1 MLLTASM
8 KASLKLREGV
18 ADVRRVVVKI
28 GSRVLVQKTGR
39 PEHRRIRSL
48 VAELARLRQNG
59 IELVVVTSGAIGAGM
74 EALRMRERPTELPD
88 LQMAAAV
95 GQCRLMT
102 AYDKLFAAKK
112 CKVGQVLLTHD
123 DFNHKIR
130 LTNARRTMENMLR
143 HKVIPIVNENDVV
156 ADEEIRADIKLGDN
170 DFLASLVV
178 KMIRAD
184 LLIIL
189 STTDGLRAPAA
200 NGKSR
205 RVSYLEKVDAR
216 TLALVTGQKG
226 NLSKGG
232 MGSKLKAAQGAA
244 HAGCHV
250 VIADGRCPANIG
262 RVMAGE
268 DVGTFVVAS
277 LGD

>member
-1 MLLTASM
+1 MRLVMNESE
-8 KASLKLREGV
+8 KLRQSI
-18 ADVRRVVVKI
+18 ADARRVVVKI

-39 PEHRRIRSL
+39 PEHRRIKAL
-48 VAELARLRQNG
+48 VREMAKLRQNG
-59 IELVVVTSGAIGAGM
+59 IEVLLVTSGAIGAGM
-74 EALRMRERPTELPD
+74 EALGMESRPTGLPD

-95 GQCRLMT
+95 GQSRLMA
-102 AYDKLFAAKK
+102 AYDKLFAASH

-130 LTNARRTMENMLR
+130 LTNARRTIENMLR

-178 KMIRAD
+178 RMIRAD

-189 STTDGLRAPAA
+189 STTDGLRAPGK

-205 RVSYLEKVDAR
+205 RVSTLERVDR
-216 TLALVTGQKG
+216 KTLALVTGQKG

-232 MGSKLKAAQGAA
+232 MGSKLRAAQVAA

-250 VIADGRCPANIG
+250 VIADGRKPGTIS
-262 RVMAGE
+262 RVTRGE
-268 DVGTFVVAS
+268 DVGTFVLAS
-277 LGD
+277 L

>member
-1 MLLTASM
+1 MN
-8 KASLKLREGV
+8 ASLKLREGLR
-18 ADVRRVVVKI
+18 DVRRVVIKI
-28 GSRVLVQKTGR
+28 GSRALVQKTGR
-39 PEHRRIRSL
+39 PEHRRIRAL
-48 VAELARLRQNG
+48 VREMAKLRTEG
-59 IELVVVTSGAIGAGM
+59 IEVVLVTSGAIGAGM
-74 EALRMRERPTELPD
+74 EALGMKSRPTALPD

-102 AYDKLFAAKK
+102 TYDKLFAAKR

-143 HKVIPIVNENDVV
+143 HRVIPIVNENDVV

-178 KMIRAD
+178 RMIRAD
-184 LLIIL
+184 LLILL
-189 STTDGLRAPAA
+189 STVDGLRSFA
-200 NGKSR
+200 GGGRSR
-205 RVSYLEKVDAR
+205 RVPYLERVDR
-216 TLALVTGQKG
+216 KTLALVTGQKG
-226 NLSKGG
+226 NLSTGG
-232 MGSKLKAAQGAA
+232 MGSKLRAAQVAA

-250 VIADGRCPANIG
+250 VIADGRKPAMIG
-262 RVMAGE
+262 RVMRGE

-277 LGD
+277 L

>member
-1 MLLTASM
+1 MN
-8 KASLKLREGV
+8 ASLKLRESV

-59 IELVVVTSGAIGAGM
+59 IELVVITSGAIGAGM
-74 EALRMRERPTELPD
+74 EALGMSERPTELPD

-102 AYDKLFAAKK
+102 TYDKLFAAKK

-189 STTDGLRAPAA
+189 STTDGLRTPGT

-205 RVSYLEKVDAR
+205 RVSFLEKVDKK
-216 TLALVTGQKG
+216 TLALVTGQKE

-232 MGSKLKAAQGAA
+232 MGSKLRAAQGAA
-244 HAGCHV
+244 QGGCHV
-250 VIADGRCPANIG
+250 VIADGRHPVNIR
-262 RVMAGE
+262 RVMKGD
-268 DVGTFVVAS
+268 DVGTFVMAS
-277 LGD
+277 LGG

>member
-1 MLLTASM
+1 MNASR
-8 KASLKLREGV
+8 KFRESI

-39 PEHRRIRSL
+39 PEHRRIRAL
-48 VAELARLRQNG
+48 VAELARLRQSG
-59 IELVVVTSGAIGAGM
+59 IELVVITSGAIGAGM
-74 EALRMRERPTELPD
+74 EALGMKERPTLLPD

-102 AYDKLFAAKK
+102 TYDKLFAARK

-130 LTNARRTMENMLR
+130 LANARRTMENMLR

-189 STTDGLRAPAA
+189 STTDGLRAPGS
-200 NGKSR
+200 NGKTR
-205 RVSYLEKVDAR
+205 RVSYLEKVDR
-216 TLALVTGQKG
+216 QTLGLVTGQKG

-232 MGSKLKAAQGAA
+232 MGSKLRAAQSAA
-244 HAGCHV
+244 HGGCHV
-250 VIADGRCPANIG
+250 VIADGRKAANIG
-262 RVMAGE
+262 RVMRGE
-268 DVGTFVVAS
+268 DVGTFVMAS
-277 LGD
+277 LGS

>member
-1 MLLTASM
+1 MN
-8 KASLKLREGV
+8 ASLKLRQGIS
-18 ADVRRVVVKI
+18 DVRRVVVKV

-39 PEHRRIRSL
+39 PEHRRIRAL
-48 VAELARLRQNG
+48 VKELAQLRNDG
-59 IELVVVTSGAIGAGM
+59 VEVLLVTSGAIGAGM
-74 EALRMRERPTELPD
+74 EALGMASRPTALPD

-95 GQCRLMT
+95 GQSRLMAT
-102 AYDKLFAAKK
+102 YDKLFAAKR

-130 LTNARRTMENMLR
+130 LTNARRTIENMLR
-143 HKVIPIVNENDVV
+143 HRVIPIVNENDVV

-178 KMIRAD
+178 RLIRAD
-184 LLIIL
+184 MLIIL
-189 STTDGLRAPAA
+189 STVDGPGT
-200 NGKSR
+200 NGKTR
-205 RVSYLEKVDAR
+205 RVPYLERVDKK

-232 MGSKLKAAQGAA
+232 MGSKLHAAQLAA
-244 HAGCHV
+244 HSGCHV
-250 VIADGRCPANIG
+250 VIADGRNPANIA
-262 RVMAGE
+262 RVMRGE

-277 LGD
+277 LSGR

>member
-1 MLLTASM
+1 MNE
-8 KASLKLREGV
+8 SLKVRQSA

-39 PEHRRIRSL
+39 PEHRRIKGL
-48 VAELARLRQNG
+48 VNEMAKLRQAG
-59 IELVVVTSGAIGAGM
+59 VEVLVVTSGAIGAGM
-74 EALRMRERPTELPD
+74 EALGMTSRPTELPD

-95 GQCRLMT
+95 GQCRLMAT
-102 AYDKLFAAKK
+102 YDKLFAAKR

-130 LTNARRTMENMLR
+130 LTNARRTIENMLR

-178 KMIRAD
+178 RLIRAD

-189 STTDGLRAPAA
+189 STVDGVRAP
-200 NGKSR
+200 GVRGGTR
-205 RVSYLEKVDAR
+205 RVPYLEKVDKN

-226 NLSKGG
+226 NLSTGG
-232 MGSKLKAAQGAA
+232 MGSKLRAAKLAAQ
-244 HAGCHV
+244 AGCHV
-250 VIADGRCPANIG
+250 VIADGRRPCNIT
-262 RVMAGE
+262 RVVKGE
-268 DVGTFVVAS
+268 DVGTFIVAS
-277 LGD
+277 L

>member
-1 MLLTASM
+1 MQSVM
-8 KASLKLREGV
+8 NESKKLRQSIT
-18 ADVRRVVVKI
+18 DVRRVVVKI

-39 PEHRRIRSL
+39 PEHRRIKAL
-48 VAELARLRQNG
+48 VREMAKLRQNG
-59 IELVVVTSGAIGAGM
+59 VEVLLVTSGAIGAGM
-74 EALRMRERPTELPD
+74 EALGMDSRPTGLPD

-95 GQCRLMT
+95 GQSRLMAT
-102 AYDKLFAAKK
+102 YDKLFAASH

-130 LTNARRTMENMLR
+130 LTNARRTIENMLR

-178 KMIRAD
+178 RMIRAD

-189 STTDGLRAPAA
+189 STTDGLRAPGE

-205 RVSYLEKVDAR
+205 RVSTLERVDR
-216 TLALVTGQKG
+216 KTLSFVTGQKG

-232 MGSKLKAAQGAA
+232 MGSKLRAAQVAA
-244 HAGCHV
+244 QTGCHV
-250 VIADGRCPANIG
+250 VIADGRKPGTIS
-262 RVMAGE
+262 RVMRGE
-268 DVGTFVVAS
+268 DVGTFVLAS
-277 LGD
+277 L